1 MNSYNP
7 IATTGGAEVKHFL
20 YTTIAHVFQ
29 GRVGIITLKYHILV
43 GLTTSTDP
51 MSNSSAM
58 FITILSNLWNR
69 ITRCMVS
76 STFLLCVQIHDP
88 IEQGLQ

>member
-1 MNSYNP
+1 MNSCDP

-20 YTTIAHVFQ
+20 YTTIAHVLQ
-29 GRVGIITLKYHILV
+29 GGVGVITLKYPYARRTYNVNADL
-43 GLTTSTDP
+43 

-58 FITILSNLWNR
+58 FITILLNLWNR
-69 ITRCMVS
+69 ITRCMVG

-88 IEQGLQ
+88 V